1 MYKSRCSSRFL
12 LLFAS
17 PQPPSCILITRS
29 SEHGRLDTLYAL
41 ARIFGQIVKQR
52 QRATMALI
60 YFSNLTNAPK
70 PVACL
75 GRRFTTHW
83 IHTFFF
89 FFQTSTILLL
99 LRVPPSHRVETRS
112 NITVCRRIK
121 SVFYDWTRAVWNA
134 DVDNLAGTIGIVQ
147 YDINSTLFVTKI
159 SMRWTEYSGE

>member
-75 GRRFTTHW
+75 GRRFTTHR
-83 IHTFFF
+83 IHAFFF
-89 FFQTSTILLL
+89 FFFNPLRSSFCYAFRLRTKWKPGRISQSVGELKVYFTTGHVLYETPMSTTSLVPSGSYNTI
-99 LRVPPSHRVETRS
+99 
-112 NITVCRRIK
+112 
-121 SVFYDWTRAVWNA
+121 
-134 DVDNLAGTIGIVQ
+134 
-147 YDINSTLFVTKI
+147 
-159 SMRWTEYSGE
+159 